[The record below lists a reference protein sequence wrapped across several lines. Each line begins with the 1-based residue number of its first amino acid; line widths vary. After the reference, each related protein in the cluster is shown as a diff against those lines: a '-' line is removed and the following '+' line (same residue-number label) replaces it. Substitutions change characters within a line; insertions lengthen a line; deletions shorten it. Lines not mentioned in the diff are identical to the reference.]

1 MRERKNVEIRGRVQG
16 VFFRETVRRIASKY
30 DVHGFVRNAGGRIVE
45 IEAEGEPEVVNAF
58 IEDVL
63 ANPPAD
69 ARVEDVRSS
78 TVPVMRVHGFS
89 IAPTLR

>member
-1 MRERKNVEIRGRVQG
+1 MRERKKIEIRGLVQG

-30 DVHGFVRNAGGRIVE
+30 DVHGFVRNVGGGVLE

-63 ANPPAD
+63 ANPPGS

-78 TVPVMRVHGFS
+78 SVRVTSVRGFS
-89 IAPTLR
+89 IVPTLR